1 MQLTKMTDGLD
12 GEFNDGLLE
21 SCEKKPVRF
30 QPFCVLF
37 PSTGILLWSTQRAL
51 DNDQKQVTAAVLTMS
66 TMISMNPMITQRRFK
81 PLGAAAVPS

>member
-1 MQLTKMTDGLD
+1 MTDGLD

-21 SCEKKPVRF
+21 SCEKKPVQF
-30 QPFCVLF
+30 QPVCVLF
-37 PSTGILLWSTQRAL
+37 PGSGILLWSTQRAL
-51 DNDQKQVTAAVLTMS
+51 DSDQKEVTAAVLAMS

>member
-21 SCEKKPVRF
+21 SSAKKPVQF

>member
-21 SCEKKPVRF
+21 SCEKKPRRF

-37 PSTGILLWSTQRAL
+37 PGSGILLWSTQRAL
-51 DNDQKQVTAAVLTMS
+51 GNDQKQVTAAVLTMS
-66 TMISMNPMITQRRFK
+66 TMISMNPMITQRRFN
-81 PLGAAAVPS
+81 PPGAAAVPS